1 MSFDDTGKRYFCVK
15 RITEMIA
22 FPNAKINI
30 GLNVVA
36 KRSDGYHDIETV
48 FYPVLL
54 QDALEVKPMRPLDP
68 AQLRKRLEA
77 GLLVQPDDVFL
88 RNPLLR
94 RRKEEEIPCCSL
106 EMTGNEF
113 PFKAA
118 DNLVVKAYLMLQQDF
133 DLPSIDIKLHKHIP
147 SGAGLGGG
155 SSDCAFMISLL
166 NRRFNLRMRES
177 MMERYAARLGSDCA
191 FFITNTPSIATGR
204 GEILNP
210 LSLSLNGYTILLVKP
225 DVSVSTAEAYGSLT
239 PKQPEIPLADA
250 IKRPVAEWKD
260 CVFNDFETTVFAK
273 YPILADIKRKLYTM
287 GAVYSA
293 MSGSGS
299 TVYGLFSQPLDNP
312 ADQFPGMFTCQ
323 REMA

>member
-1 MSFDDTGKRYFCVK
+1 M
-15 RITEMIA
+15 IT

-54 QDALEVKPMRPLDP
+54 QDALEIKPMRPLDP
-68 AQLRKRLEA
+68 AQLRKRIEA
-77 GLLVQPDDVFL
+77 GLLVQPDDAFIPY
-88 RNPLLR
+88 RLLPR
-94 RRKEEEIPCCSL
+94 REEIPCCSL
-106 EMTGNEF
+106 EITGNDF

-177 MMERYAARLGSDCA
+177 LMERYAARLGSDCA
-191 FFITNTPSIATGR
+191 FFISNTPSLATGR

-210 LSLSLNGYTILLVKP
+210 IGLTLKGYTILLVKP
-225 DVSVSTAEAYGSLT
+225 DVSVSTAEAYADVT
-239 PKQPEIPLADA
+239 PHKPETALAEA
-250 IKRPVAEWKD
+250 VMRPVSEWKD
-260 CVFNDFETTVFAK
+260 CVFNDFEPSVFNK
-273 YPILADIKRKLYTM
+273 YPLLGEIKDKLYSL
-287 GAVYSA
+287 GADYAA
-293 MSGSGS
+293 MTGSGA
-299 TVYGLFSQPLDNP
+299 TVYGLFRQPLDNP
-312 ADQFPGMFTCQ
+312 ADLFPDMFVCQ

>member
-1 MSFDDTGKRYFCVK
+1 
-15 RITEMIA
+15 MIS

-36 KRSDGYHDIETV
+36 KRTDGYHDIETV

-54 QDALEVKPMRPLDP
+54 QDALEIKPMRPLDP
-68 AQLRKRLEA
+68 SQLRKRLEA
-77 GLLVQPDDVFL
+77 GLLVQPDDVF
-88 RNPLLR
+88 RPYR
-94 RRKEEEIPCCSL
+94 FFPKKEDIPCCSL
-106 EMTGNEF
+106 EITGNDF

-177 MMERYAARLGSDCA
+177 LMERYAARLGSDCA
-191 FFITNTPSIATGR
+191 FFISNTPSLATGR

-210 LSLSLNGYTILLVKP
+210 ISLTLKGYTILLVKP
-225 DVSVSTAEAYGSLT
+225 DVSVSTAEAYASLT
-239 PKQPEIPLADA
+239 PKRPDIPLAEA

-260 CVFNDFETTVFAK
+260 CVFNDFESTVFAK
-273 YPILADIKRKLYTM
+273 YPILADIKQKLYSM
-287 GAVYSA
+287 GAVYAS

-299 TVYGLFSQPLDNP
+299 TVYGLFREPLDNP
-312 ADQFPGMFTCQ
+312 ADLFPDMFVCQ
-323 REMA
+323 REMS

>member
-1 MSFDDTGKRYFCVK
+1 
-15 RITEMIA
+15 MIA

-54 QDALEVKPMRPLDP
+54 QDALEIKLMRPLDP
-68 AQLRKRLEA
+68 SQLRKRIEA
-77 GLLVQPDDVFL
+77 GLLVQPDDAFIPY
-88 RNPLLR
+88 RLLPK
-94 RRKEEEIPCCSL
+94 KEDFPCCSL

-133 DLPSIDIKLHKHIP
+133 DLPSIDIRLHKHIP

-191 FFITNTPSIATGR
+191 FFISNTPSLATGR

-210 LSLSLNGYTILLVKP
+210 ISLSLKGYTILLVKP
-225 DVSVSTAEAYGSLT
+225 DIAVSTAEAYGGVT
-239 PKQPEIPLADA
+239 PHRPSVSLADA
-250 IKRPVAEWKD
+250 VMRPVSEWKE
-260 CVFNDFETTVFAK
+260 CVFNDFELSVFKK
-273 YPILADIKRKLYTM
+273 YPLLADIKQRLYDL
-287 GAVYSA
+287 GADYAA
-293 MSGSGS
+293 MTGSGS
-299 TVYGLFSQPLDNP
+299 TIYGLFRTPLDNP
-312 ADQFPGMFTCQ
+312 AALFPDYFTCQ
-323 REMA
+323 REM

>member
-1 MSFDDTGKRYFCVK
+1 
-15 RITEMIA
+15 MIA

-36 KRSDGYHDIETV
+36 KREDGYHDIETV

-54 QDALEVKPMRPLDP
+54 QDALEIKPMRPLDP

-77 GLLVQPDDVFL
+77 GLLVQPDDVFMPYRL
-88 RNPLLR
+88 FPK
-94 RRKEEEIPCCSL
+94 KEDIPCCSL

-118 DNLVVKAYLMLQQDF
+118 DNLVVKAYLMLQKDF

-166 NRRFNLRMRES
+166 NRRFNLRMRDS

-191 FFITNTPSIATGR
+191 FFISNTPSIATGR

-210 LSLSLNGYTILLVKP
+210 ISLSLKGYTILLVKP
-225 DVSVSTAEAYGSLT
+225 DVSVSTAEAYAGVT
-239 PKQPEIPLADA
+239 PHKPEISLSEAVM
-250 IKRPVAEWKD
+250 RPVSEWKD
-260 CVFNDFETTVFAK
+260 YVFNDFEPSVFAK
-273 YPILADIKRKLYTM
+273 YPLLGEIKRKLYGL
-287 GAVYSA
+287 GAEYAA
-293 MSGSGS
+293 MTGSGS
-299 TVYGLFSQPLDNP
+299 TVYGIFRTPIDNP
-312 ADQFPGMFTCQ
+312 AGLFPDMFTCQ

>member
-1 MSFDDTGKRYFCVK
+1 
-15 RITEMIA
+15 
-22 FPNAKINI
+22 
-30 GLNVVA
+30 
-36 KRSDGYHDIETV
+36 
-48 FYPVLL
+48 
-54 QDALEVKPMRPLDP
+54 
-68 AQLRKRLEA
+68 
-77 GLLVQPDDVFL
+77 
-88 RNPLLR
+88 
-94 RRKEEEIPCCSL
+94 
-106 EMTGNEF
+106 MTGNEF

-118 DNLVVKAYLMLQQDF
+118 DNLVVKAYLLLQQDF

-191 FFITNTPSIATGR
+191 FFISNTPSLATGR

-210 LSLSLNGYTILLVKP
+210 ISLSLKGYTILLVKP
-225 DVSVSTAEAYGSLT
+225 DLSVSTAEAYASLT
-239 PKQPEIPLADA
+239 PKQPDIPLAEA

-273 YPILADIKRKLYTM
+273 YPLLADIKQKLYSM
-287 GAVYSA
+287 GAVYAA

-299 TVYGLFSQPLDNP
+299 TVYGLFRTPIDNP
-312 ADQFPGMFTCQ
+312 ADIFPDMFTCQ

>member
-1 MSFDDTGKRYFCVK
+1 
-15 RITEMIA
+15 MIA

-36 KRSDGYHDIETV
+36 KREDGYHDIETV

-54 QDALEVKPMRPLDP
+54 QDALEIKPMRPLDP

-88 RNPLLR
+88 HYRILPK
-94 RRKEEEIPCCSL
+94 KEDIPCCSL

-113 PFKAA
+113 PFSAA
-118 DNLVVKAYLMLQQDF
+118 DNLVVKAYLLLQRDF

-155 SSDCAFMISLL
+155 SSDCAFMITLL

-191 FFITNTPSIATGR
+191 FFIANTPSIATGR

-210 LSLSLNGYTILLVKP
+210 ISLSLKGYTILLVKP
-225 DVSVSTAEAYGSLT
+225 DVSVSTAEAYAGVTPHKPTVSLA
-239 PKQPEIPLADA
+239 EAVM
-250 IKRPVAEWKD
+250 RPVGEWKD
-260 CVFNDFETTVFAK
+260 CVFNDFEPSVFKK
-273 YPILADIKRKLYTM
+273 YPLLADIKQKLYNL
-287 GAVYSA
+287 GAEYAA
-293 MSGSGS
+293 MTGSGS
-299 TVYGLFSQPLDNP
+299 TIYGIFRTPLDNP
-312 ADQFPGMFTCQ
+312 ADIFPDMFVCQ
-323 REMA
+323 RDLM

>member
-1 MSFDDTGKRYFCVK
+1 M
-15 RITEMIA
+15 IT

-54 QDALEVKPMRPLDP
+54 QDALEIKLMRPLDP
-68 AQLRKRLEA
+68 AQLRKRIEA
-77 GLLVQPDDVFL
+77 GLLVQPDDTFFPY
-88 RNPLLR
+88 RLLP
-94 RRKEEEIPCCSL
+94 RKEDFPCCSL

-133 DLPSIDIKLHKHIP
+133 DLPSIDIKLYKHIP

-166 NRRFNLRMRES
+166 NRRFNLRMRQS
-177 MMERYAARLGSDCA
+177 TMERYAARLGSDCA
-191 FFITNTPSIATGR
+191 FFITNSPSIATGR

-210 LSLSLNGYTILLVKP
+210 ISLSLKGYTILLVKP
-225 DVSVSTAEAYGSLT
+225 DIAVSTAEAYAGVT
-239 PKQPEIPLADA
+239 PHKPETALADA
-250 IKRPVAEWKD
+250 VMRPVSEWKD
-260 CVFNDFETTVFAK
+260 CVFNDFEPSVFAK
-273 YPILADIKRKLYTM
+273 YPLLADIKEKLYSL
-287 GAVYSA
+287 GAEYAA
-293 MSGSGS
+293 MTGSGS
-299 TVYGLFSQPLDNP
+299 TIYGLFRTPLDNP
-312 ADQFPGMFTCQ
+312 AALFPDMFTCQ
-323 REMA
+323 REM

>member
-1 MSFDDTGKRYFCVK
+1 M
-15 RITEMIA
+15 IT

-54 QDALEVKPMRPLDP
+54 QDALEISLMRPLDP

-88 RNPLLR
+88 PYRILPK
-94 RRKEEEIPCCSL
+94 KEDIPCCSL

-118 DNLVVKAYLMLQQDF
+118 DNLVVKAYLMLLEDF

-191 FFITNTPSIATGR
+191 FFISNTPSIATGR

-210 LSLSLNGYTILLVKP
+210 ISLSLKGYTILLVKP
-225 DVSVSTAEAYGSLT
+225 DVSVSTAEAYAGVTPHKPTVSLS
-239 PKQPEIPLADA
+239 EAVM
-250 IKRPVAEWKD
+250 RPVSEWKE
-260 CVFNDFETTVFAK
+260 CVFNDFEPSVFAK
-273 YPILADIKRKLYTM
+273 HPLLADIKQKLYDL
-287 GAVYSA
+287 GADYAA
-293 MSGSGS
+293 MTGSGS
-299 TVYGLFSQPLDNP
+299 TIYGIFSQPLDSP
-312 ADQFPGMFTCQ
+312 ADLFPGMFTCQ

>member
-1 MSFDDTGKRYFCVK
+1 M
-15 RITEMIA
+15 IT

-36 KRSDGYHDIETV
+36 KRTDGYHDIETV

-54 QDALEVKPMRPLDP
+54 QDALEIKPMRPLDP
-68 AQLRKRLEA
+68 VQIRKRIEA
-77 GLLVQPDDVFL
+77 GLLVQPDDVFMPY
-88 RNPLLR
+88 RLLP
-94 RRKEEEIPCCSL
+94 RKKEDIPCCSL

-113 PFKAA
+113 PFSAA
-118 DNLVVKAYLMLQQDF
+118 DNLVVKAYLLLQQDF

-155 SSDCAFMISLL
+155 SSDCAFMITLL
-166 NRRFNLRMRES
+166 NRRFNLRMREN

-191 FFITNTPSIATGR
+191 FFISNTPSLATGR

-210 LSLSLNGYTILLVKP
+210 IGLTLKGCTVLLVKP
-225 DVSVSTAEAYGSLT
+225 DVSVSTAEAYASLT
-239 PKQPEIPLADA
+239 PKRPEIPLEEA

-260 CVFNDFETTVFAK
+260 CIFNDFEATVFAK
-273 YPILADIKRKLYTM
+273 YPQLADIKQKLYSM
-287 GAVYSA
+287 GAVYAS

-299 TVYGLFSQPLDNP
+299 TVYGLFREPLDNP
-312 ADQFPGMFTCQ
+312 ADQFPDMFVCQ

>member
-1 MSFDDTGKRYFCVK
+1 
-15 RITEMIA
+15 MIA

-36 KRSDGYHDIETV
+36 KREDGYHDIETV

-54 QDALEVKPMRPLDP
+54 QDALEIKPMRPLDP

-88 RNPLLR
+88 HYRILPK
-94 RRKEEEIPCCSL
+94 KEDIPCCSL

-113 PFKAA
+113 PFSAA
-118 DNLVVKAYLMLQQDF
+118 DNLVVKAYLLLQKDF

-177 MMERYAARLGSDCA
+177 MMERYAACLGSDCA
-191 FFITNTPSIATGR
+191 FFISNTPSIAIGR

-210 LSLSLNGYTILLVKP
+210 ISLSLKGYTILLVKP
-225 DVSVSTAEAYGSLT
+225 DVSVSTAEAYAGVTPHKPTVSLA
-239 PKQPEIPLADA
+239 EAVM
-250 IKRPVAEWKD
+250 RPVSEWKD
-260 CVFNDFETTVFAK
+260 CVFNDFEPSVFKK
-273 YPILADIKRKLYTM
+273 YPLLAEIKQRLYSL
-287 GAVYSA
+287 GAEYAA
-293 MSGSGS
+293 MTGSGS
-299 TVYGLFSQPLDNP
+299 TIYGIFRQPLDNP
-312 ADQFPGMFTCQ
+312 ADLFPGMFTCQ
-323 REMA
+323 REM

>member
-1 MSFDDTGKRYFCVK
+1 
-15 RITEMIA
+15 MIE

-36 KRSDGYHDIETV
+36 KREDGYHDIETV

-54 QDALEVKPMRPLDP
+54 QDALEIKLMRPLDP
-68 AQLRKRLEA
+68 AQLRKRIEA
-77 GLLVQPDDVFL
+77 GLMVQPDDAFL
-88 RNPLLR
+88 PFRLLPK
-94 RRKEEEIPCCSL
+94 KEDFPCCSL

-133 DLPSIDIKLHKHIP
+133 DLPSIDIKLYKHIP

-155 SSDCAFMISLL
+155 SSDCAFMIKLL

-191 FFITNTPSIATGR
+191 FFISNTPSIATGR

-210 LSLSLNGYTILLVKP
+210 IGLSLKGYTILLVKP
-225 DVSVSTAEAYGSLT
+225 DVAVSTAEAYAGVT
-239 PKQPEIPLADA
+239 PHKPETSLADA
-250 IKRPVAEWKD
+250 VMRPVSEWRD
-260 CVFNDFETTVFAK
+260 CVFNDFEPSVFKK
-273 YPILADIKRKLYTM
+273 YPLLADIKQKLYDL
-287 GAVYSA
+287 GAEYAA
-293 MSGSGS
+293 MTGSGS
-299 TVYGLFSQPLDNP
+299 TVYGIFSEPLDRTSEL
-312 ADQFPGMFTCQ
+312 FPDMFVCQ
-323 REMA
+323 REFV

>member
-1 MSFDDTGKRYFCVK
+1 
-15 RITEMIA
+15 MIA

-36 KRSDGYHDIETV
+36 KRTDDYHDIETV

-54 QDALEVKPMRPLDP
+54 QDALEIKPMRALDP

-88 RNPLLR
+88 PYRLFPQ
-94 RRKEEEIPCCSL
+94 KEDIPCCSL

-118 DNLVVKAYLMLQQDF
+118 DNLVVKAYLLLQQDF

-166 NRRFNLRMRES
+166 NRRFNLRMRDS
-177 MMERYAARLGSDCA
+177 MMERYAAKLGSDCA
-191 FFITNTPSIATGR
+191 FFITNAPSLATGR

-210 LSLSLNGYTILLVKP
+210 INLSLKGLTILLVKP
-225 DVSVSTAEAYGSLT
+225 DVFVSTAEAYAGVT
-239 PKQPEIPLADA
+239 PHKPETALADA
-250 IKRPVAEWKD
+250 VMRPVSEWRE
-260 CVFNDFETTVFAK
+260 CVFNDFEPSVFAK
-273 YPILADIKRKLYTM
+273 YPLLAEIKQKLYDL
-287 GAVYSA
+287 GAEYAA
-293 MSGSGS
+293 MTGSGS
-299 TVYGLFSQPLDNP
+299 TIYGLFRKPLDAP
-312 ADQFPGMFTCQ
+312 ANLFPGMFTCQ

>member
-1 MSFDDTGKRYFCVK
+1 
-15 RITEMIA
+15 MIA

-36 KRSDGYHDIETV
+36 KREDGYHDIETV

-54 QDALEVKPMRPLDP
+54 QDALEIKPMRPLDP
-68 AQLRKRLEA
+68 AQLRKRIEA
-77 GLLVQPDDVFL
+77 GLLVQPDDAFMPYRL
-88 RNPLLR
+88 FP
-94 RRKEEEIPCCSL
+94 RKEDIPCCSL

-113 PFKAA
+113 PFVAA

-147 SGAGLGGG
+147 SSAGLGGG
-155 SSDCAFMISLL
+155 SSDCAFMITLL

-191 FFITNTPSIATGR
+191 FFISNTPSIATGR

-210 LSLSLNGYTILLVKP
+210 IGLSLKGYTILLVKP
-225 DVSVSTAEAYGSLT
+225 DVSVSTAEAYAGVT
-239 PKQPEIPLADA
+239 PKQPNVALSEAVM
-250 IKRPVAEWKD
+250 RPVSEWKD
-260 CVFNDFETTVFAK
+260 CVFNDFEPSVFK
-273 YPILADIKRKLYTM
+273 KHPQLADIKQRLYDL
-287 GAVYSA
+287 GAEYAA
-293 MSGSGS
+293 MTGSGS
-299 TVYGLFSQPLDNP
+299 TIYGIFREPLDAP
-312 ADQFPGMFTCQ
+312 VDLFPGMFTCQ

>member
-1 MSFDDTGKRYFCVK
+1 
-15 RITEMIA
+15 MIA

>member
-1 MSFDDTGKRYFCVK
+1 
-15 RITEMIA
+15 MIE

-36 KRSDGYHDIETV
+36 KREDGYHDIETV

-54 QDALEVKPMRPLDP
+54 QDALEIKLMRPLDP
-68 AQLRKRLEA
+68 AQLRKRIEA
-77 GLLVQPDDVFL
+77 GLMVQPDDAFL
-88 RNPLLR
+88 PFRLLPK
-94 RRKEEEIPCCSL
+94 KEDFPCCSL

-133 DLPSIDIKLHKHIP
+133 DLPSIDIKLYKHIP

-155 SSDCAFMISLL
+155 SSDCAFMIKLL

-191 FFITNTPSIATGR
+191 FFISNTPSIATGR

-210 LSLSLNGYTILLVKP
+210 IGLSLKGYTILLVKP
-225 DVSVSTAEAYGSLT
+225 DVAVSTAEAYAGVT
-239 PKQPEIPLADA
+239 PHKPEISLADA
-250 IKRPVAEWKD
+250 VMRPVSEWRD
-260 CVFNDFETTVFAK
+260 CVFNDFEPSVFKK
-273 YPILADIKRKLYTM
+273 YPLLADIKQKLYDL
-287 GAVYSA
+287 GAEYAA
-293 MSGSGS
+293 MTGSGS
-299 TVYGLFSQPLDNP
+299 TVYGIFSEPLDRP
-312 ADQFPGMFTCQ
+312 SELFPDMFVCQ
-323 REMA
+323 REFV

>member
-1 MSFDDTGKRYFCVK
+1 M
-15 RITEMIA
+15 IT

-36 KRSDGYHDIETV
+36 KREDGYHDIETM

-54 QDALEVKPMRPLDP
+54 QDALEIKPMRPLDP

-77 GLLVQPDDVFL
+77 GLLVQPDDAFMPYRL
-88 RNPLLR
+88 FPKR
-94 RRKEEEIPCCSL
+94 EDIPCCSL

-118 DNLVVKAYLMLQQDF
+118 DNLVVKAYLLLQQDF

-155 SSDCAFMISLL
+155 SSDCAFMITLL

-191 FFITNTPSIATGR
+191 FFISNTPSIATGR

-210 LSLSLNGYTILLVKP
+210 INLSLKGYTILLVKP
-225 DVSVSTAEAYGSLT
+225 DVAVSTAEAYAGVT
-239 PKQPEIPLADA
+239 PKQPDVALSEAVM
-250 IKRPVAEWKD
+250 RPVSEWKD
-260 CVFNDFETTVFAK
+260 CVFNDFEPSVFKK
-273 YPILADIKRKLYTM
+273 YPLLADIKQRLYGL
-287 GAVYSA
+287 GAEYAA
-293 MSGSGS
+293 MTGSGS
-299 TVYGLFSQPLDNP
+299 TIYGLFRQPLDNP
-312 ADQFPGMFTCQ
+312 ADLFSGMFTCQ
-323 REMA
+323 RELTQ

>member
-1 MSFDDTGKRYFCVK
+1 M
-15 RITEMIA
+15 IT

-36 KRSDGYHDIETV
+36 KREDGYHDIETV

-54 QDALEVKPMRPLDP
+54 QDALEIKPMRPLDP
-68 AQLRKRLEA
+68 AQLRKRIEA
-77 GLLVQPDDVFL
+77 GLLVQPDDAFL
-88 RNPLLR
+88 PYRLFPKR
-94 RRKEEEIPCCSL
+94 EDIPCCSL

-118 DNLVVKAYLMLQQDF
+118 DNLVVKAYLLLQQDF

-155 SSDCAFMISLL
+155 SSDCAFMITLL

-191 FFITNTPSIATGR
+191 FFISNTPSIATGR

-210 LSLSLNGYTILLVKP
+210 INLSLKGYTILLVKP
-225 DVSVSTAEAYGSLT
+225 EESVSTAEAYAGVTPHKPDISLA
-239 PKQPEIPLADA
+239 EAVM
-250 IKRPVAEWKD
+250 RPVCEWKD
-260 CVFNDFETTVFAK
+260 CVFNDFEPSVFAK
-273 YPILADIKRKLYTM
+273 HPLLGEIKQKLYDL
-287 GAVYSA
+287 GADYAA
-293 MSGSGS
+293 MTGSGS
-299 TVYGLFSQPLDNP
+299 TIYGLFRQPLDNP
-312 ADQFPGMFTCQ
+312 ADLFPGMFTCQ
-323 REMA
+323 REM

>member
-1 MSFDDTGKRYFCVK
+1 
-15 RITEMIA
+15 MIE

-36 KRSDGYHDIETV
+36 KREDGYHDIETV

-54 QDALEVKPMRPLDP
+54 QDALEIKLMRPLDP
-68 AQLRKRLEA
+68 AQLRKRIEA
-77 GLLVQPDDVFL
+77 GLMVQPDDAFL
-88 RNPLLR
+88 PFRLLSK
-94 RRKEEEIPCCSL
+94 KEDFPCCSL

-133 DLPSIDIKLHKHIP
+133 DLPSIDIKLYKHIP

-155 SSDCAFMISLL
+155 SSDCAFMIKLL

-191 FFITNTPSIATGR
+191 FFISNTPSIATGR

-210 LSLSLNGYTILLVKP
+210 IGLSLKGYTILLVKP
-225 DVSVSTAEAYGSLT
+225 DVAVSTAEAYAGVT
-239 PKQPEIPLADA
+239 PHKPETSLADA
-250 IKRPVAEWKD
+250 VMRPVSEWRD
-260 CVFNDFETTVFAK
+260 CVFNDFEPSVFKK
-273 YPILADIKRKLYTM
+273 YPLLADIKQKLYDL
-287 GAVYSA
+287 GAEYAA
-293 MSGSGS
+293 MTGSGS
-299 TVYGLFSQPLDNP
+299 TVYGIFSEPLDRSSEL
-312 ADQFPGMFTCQ
+312 FPDMFVCQ
-323 REMA
+323 REFV

>member
-1 MSFDDTGKRYFCVK
+1 
-15 RITEMIA
+15 MIA

-36 KRSDGYHDIETV
+36 KREDGYHDIETM

-54 QDALEVKPMRPLDP
+54 QDALEIKPMRPLDP

-88 RNPLLR
+88 HYRILPK
-94 RRKEEEIPCCSL
+94 KEDIPCCSL

-113 PFKAA
+113 PFSAA
-118 DNLVVKAYLMLQQDF
+118 DNLVVKAYLLLQKDF

-191 FFITNTPSIATGR
+191 FFISNTPSIATGR

-210 LSLSLNGYTILLVKP
+210 ISLSLKGYTILLVKS
-225 DVSVSTAEAYGSLT
+225 DVSVSTAEAYAGVTPHKPTVSLA
-239 PKQPEIPLADA
+239 EAVM
-250 IKRPVAEWKD
+250 RPVGEWKD
-260 CVFNDFETTVFAK
+260 CVFNDFEPSVFKK
-273 YPILADIKRKLYTM
+273 YPLLAEIKQKLYDL
-287 GAVYSA
+287 GAEYAS
-293 MSGSGS
+293 MTGSGS
-299 TVYGLFSQPLDNP
+299 TIYGIFRQPLDNP
-312 ADQFPGMFTCQ
+312 ADIFPDMFVCQ
-323 REMA
+323 RDLM

>member
-1 MSFDDTGKRYFCVK
+1 
-15 RITEMIA
+15 MIA

-36 KRSDGYHDIETV
+36 KREDGYHDIETV

-54 QDALEVKPMRPLDP
+54 QDALEIKPMRPLDP

-88 RNPLLR
+88 HYRILPK
-94 RRKEEEIPCCSL
+94 KEDIPCCSL

-113 PFKAA
+113 PFSAA
-118 DNLVVKAYLMLQQDF
+118 DNLVVKAYLLLQKDF

-177 MMERYAARLGSDCA
+177 MMERYAAQLGSDCA
-191 FFITNTPSIATGR
+191 FFIANTPSIATGR

-210 LSLSLNGYTILLVKP
+210 INLTLKGYTILLVKP
-225 DVSVSTAEAYGSLT
+225 DVAVSTAEAYAGVTLH
-239 PKQPEIPLADA
+239 KPETALADA
-250 IKRPVAEWKD
+250 VMRPVSEWKK
-260 CVFNDFETTVFAK
+260 CVFNDFEPSVFKK
-273 YPILADIKRKLYTM
+273 YPLLADIKQRLYDL
-287 GAVYSA
+287 GAEYAA
-293 MSGSGS
+293 MTGSGS
-299 TVYGLFSQPLDNP
+299 TIYGIFRQPLDNP
-312 ADQFPGMFTCQ
+312 ADLFPGMFTCQ
-323 REMA
+323 REM